1 MKKIISTISAAF
13 TVAMIAFI
21 LWILVSWV
29 NVVAH
34 NSPCDDG
41 EPADWNAFVVFVE
54 ACNE

>member
-54 ACNE
+54 AYNE